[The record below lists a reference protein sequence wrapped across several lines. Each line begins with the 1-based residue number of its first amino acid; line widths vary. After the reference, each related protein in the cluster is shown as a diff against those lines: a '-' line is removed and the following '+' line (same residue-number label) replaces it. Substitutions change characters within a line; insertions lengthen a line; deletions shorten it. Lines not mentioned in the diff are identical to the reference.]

1 MTVLGHMAKADGVV
15 EQEEIDTIADLC
27 NKVTGDEV
35 NAETVQ
41 AAIAGINEDF
51 EVIEY
56 AAQASNYLSDEGRA
70 LVILSIACRNKI
82 SDVVA
87 GTNARYACVFKYC
100 RSQSISDSRTASP
113 IAGPVRPRLKAN

>member
-41 AAIAGINEDF
+41 AAIAGISEDF

-70 LVILSIACRNKI
+70 LVIL
-82 SDVVA
+82 
-87 GTNARYACVFKYC
+87 
-100 RSQSISDSRTASP
+100 
-113 IAGPVRPRLKAN
+113 